1 MGIQKMVMF
10 RDLNDLKLIKTAD
23 YLLDTENNLALIK
36 TIKLLIKSSM
46 RFDYYLPIIK
56 KFAEFVQ
63 DIPLKRTK
71 AFKQEIS
78 FLERGL
84 QRSTRT
90 LLLCLKYFFPD
101 KTDFESISDSDAL
114 WIYAAFTAAL
124 FLDIGKLIAKYT
136 LLLYD
141 KNHQLIDE
149 WNFFSVSMINHGYY
163 YKINYIKENK
173 DNLKYSSTPI
183 LAGKILD
190 SVTDTFLKNDC
201 LNWIASDKK
210 VLESWIDILSGKKDR
225 IPMTSFMSMI
235 PFAEIDIIE
244 KYRINAPISV
254 DNPNGE
260 LFLQWLRKEIENG
273 KIVIGEKN
281 AKVIISNGKIL
292 ISTVL
297 FEEFAELHQNCESP
311 EVVKNQ
317 FINIILQ
324 LYQIPI
330 SELDQ
335 RYRAFGGLSG
345 LNDSSKRY
353 RAVGGIST
361 TQENQKNPPQRFL
374 QGDSSLIFLIK
385 KPPTLTSAKNLINSY

>member
-1 MGIQKMVMF
+1 M
-10 RDLNDLKLIKTAD
+10 
-23 YLLDTENNLALIK
+23 
-36 TIKLLIKSSM
+36 
-46 RFDYYLPIIK
+46 IITYQLSK

-90 LLLCLKYFFPD
+90 LSLCLKYFFPD
-101 KTDFESISDSDAL
+101 KTDFESIADSDAL

-149 WNFFSVSMINHGYY
+149 WNFFSVSMLNRGYY

-190 SVTDTFLKNDC
+190 SVTDTFLKEDC

-235 PFAEIDIIE
+235 PYAEIDIIE
-244 KYRINAPISV
+244 KYRIDAQISV

-273 KIVIGEKN
+273 KILIGEKD
-281 AKVIISNGKIL
+281 AKIIISDGKIL

-297 FEEFAELHQNCESP
+297 FKEFAALYQNCESP
-311 EVVKNQ
+311 EIVKNQ

-361 TQENQKNPPQRFL
+361 TQENLKNPPQLFL

-385 KPPTLTSAKNLINSY
+385 KPPTLSSAKNLINSY

>member
-1 MGIQKMVMF
+1 MF
-10 RDLNDLKLIKTAD
+10 RDLNDLKLIKTSD
-23 YLLDTENNLALIK
+23 YLLDTESNLALIK
-36 TIKLLIKSSM
+36 TIKSLIKSPE

-56 KFAEFVQ
+56 KFSEFVQ
-63 DIPLKRTK
+63 EIPLKR
-71 AFKQEIS
+71 ANSFKQEIS

-90 LLLCLKYFFPD
+90 LLLCLKYFFPE
-101 KTDFESISDSDAL
+101 KKNFENISDSDAL

-124 FLDIGKLIAKYT
+124 FLDIGKLIAKHT

-149 WNFFSVSMINHGYY
+149 WNFFLVSMVKRGYY
-163 YKINYIKENK
+163 YKINYIKENN
-173 DNLKYSSTPI
+173 DNLKYSCTPI
-183 LAGKILD
+183 LAGKILE
-190 SVTDTFLKNDC
+190 SVTDTSLKKDC
-201 LNWIASDKK
+201 LNWIASNKK

-235 PFAEIDIIE
+235 PYAEIDIIE
-244 KYRINAPISV
+244 KYRIDEQILV
-254 DNPNGE
+254 DNPSGD
-260 LFLQWLRKEIENG
+260 LFLQWLRQEIENG
-273 KIVIGEKN
+273 KILTGEKDT
-281 AKVIISNGKIL
+281 KVIILDEKIL
-292 ISTVL
+292 ISTEL
-297 FEEFAELHQNCESP
+297 FKEFAELHQNSESP
-311 EVVKNQ
+311 EVIKNQ
-317 FINIILQ
+317 FINVILQ

-330 SELDQ
+330 SELYQ

-361 TQENQKNPPQRFL
+361 AQENQKSLPQLFL

-385 KPPTLTSAKNLINSY
+385 KPPVTVTAKNLINSY